1 MSCFEIYSQGSG
13 MSSISSA
20 QEPRPVSISTNRQ
33 PFEECGTHFHPAR
46 RPQWTSSAG
55 SSLRALVN
63 EVSHRSILFRGLIA
77 TVFGDAGIPHP
88 CLQDSATLLRSRA
101 RHCPE
106 HSKSR
111 RMICSK
117 SSATCGNFDG
127 LRKTQDRLGLHTRL
141 CAGFARWSLLV
152 LLSLKITCD

>member
-1 MSCFEIYSQGSG
+1 

-55 SSLRALVN
+55 SSLRALMS
-63 EVSHRSILFRGLIA
+63 EVSHQSILFRGLIA

-88 CLQDSATLLRSRA
+88 CLRDSATVLRSRA

-117 SSATCGNFDG
+117 SSVTCGNFDS
-127 LRKTQDRLGLHTRL
+127 LRKGARPVGVAHKIVCGICTMAA
-141 CAGFARWSLLV
+141 AGGFEFENNF
-152 LLSLKITCD
+152 

>member
-55 SSLRALVN
+55 SSLRALKD
-63 EVSHRSILFRGLIA
+63 EVSHQSMLFRALIA

-88 CLQDSATLLRSRA
+88 CLRELSNCTKASSASLS
-101 RHCPE
+101 E

-117 SSATCGNFDG
+117 SSMTWGNFDS
-127 LRKTQDRLGLHTRL
+127 LRKVQDRLG
-141 CAGFARWSLLV
+141 
-152 LLSLKITCD
+152 